1 MRSLVEQTAETAR
14 ALCEAARDRF
24 VARGHP
30 SPGVHVLMGG
40 SLDLDWEAAPERPA
54 ILVGTQDMLLSRAL
68 NRGYGASRYRWPV
81 EFGLLS
87 NDCLW
92 VLDETQLQGVG
103 VSTAAQLQGLR
114 AKLGTIGPAHTLWMS
129 ATLGEEEIATVDHPT
144 PAGGW
149 VTHRLSERD
158 EDDPLVRKR
167 LTARKRLDPEPVLRL
182 SRQRGDD
189 AGGMAEAILQG
200 HVPGSLTLA
209 VLNRVERAQAV
220 FHTLA
225 ERLASA
231 ATRLALVHSRFR
243 PPERAEAERVLTGDG
258 DRIVVA
264 TQAVEAGIDVSA
276 RTLLTELAP
285 WPSLVQ
291 RFGRCNRYGERE
303 NARILWVD
311 LDLDDSK
318 ADHHLPYEAD
328 ELATARELLGTLPDG
343 EAGPAALRAV
353 SFAPTVPERAA
364 LRRRDLLDLFD
375 TTPDLLG
382 DDLDVSPLV
391 RDAEDTDL
399 RVYWR
404 WFEGEE
410 PPPDE
415 APPTREETC
424 RVSRRGARDFLRALA
439 RRADRERARGGAA
452 DRFRAFAWDPL
463 EEAWRPTRRALPG
476 QTILL
481 HADAGGYEREL
492 GWTGTVG
499 STTPPVPAETR
510 SPGVE
515 DAMDADHDT
524 SLGRWIPLLEHLEDV
539 KREAE
544 ELADALGLPTPLRR
558 AITDAAAWHDVGKA
572 HEEFQRRLL
581 EPVRDDPELRPDGS
595 GPWAKSNHRRR
606 PPGGRPFFRHELASA
621 LSRRALDDGDAGLV
635 SYLVAAH
642 HGKVR
647 LSIRSVPDED
657 RPPDPDRLFARG
669 IWDGDELPPVTVPGP
684 GALTAH
690 RLDLTPM
697 LMGSGS
703 WLETTLALRDDPA
716 LGPFRLA
723 QLEALVRVADW
734 RASRKEEDRDGGA

>member
-1 MRSLVEQTAETAR
+1 MVIVSSSPPR
-14 ALCEAARDRF
+14 
-24 VARGHP
+24 P
-30 SPGVHVLMGG
+30 S
-40 SLDLDWEAAPERPA
+40 R
-54 ILVGTQDMLLSRAL
+54 
-68 NRGYGASRYRWPV
+68 
-81 EFGLLS
+81 
-87 NDCLW
+87 
-92 VLDETQLQGVG
+92 
-103 VSTAAQLQGLR
+103 
-114 AKLGTIGPAHTLWMS
+114 
-129 ATLGEEEIATVDHPT
+129 
-144 PAGGW
+144 
-149 VTHRLSERD
+149 
-158 EDDPLVRKR
+158 
-167 LTARKRLDPEPVLRL
+167 
-182 SRQRGDD
+182 
-189 AGGMAEAILQG
+189 
-200 HVPGSLTLA
+200 PGSTC
-209 VLNRVERAQAV
+209 
-220 FHTLA
+220 
-225 ERLASA
+225 RLARSSRNSRRGRPSSSDSA
-231 ATRLALVHSRFR
+231 AA
-243 PPERAEAERVLTGDG
+243 TGTG
-258 DRIVVA
+258 
-264 TQAVEAGIDVSA
+264 SA
-276 RTLLTELAP
+276 RTPGSSGWTSTWTTP
-285 WPSLVQ
+285 RPITISRTRRTSSRPRGSSWGPC
-291 RFGRCNRYGERE
+291 R
-303 NARILWVD
+303 
-311 LDLDDSK
+311 
-318 ADHHLPYEAD
+318 
-328 ELATARELLGTLPDG
+328 TARRDRPLS
-343 EAGPAALRAV
+343 GPSRSRRPCPSAPPSGAAT
-353 SFAPTVPERAA
+353 SSTCSTP
-364 LRRRDLLDLFD
+364 RR
-375 TTPDLLG
+375 TSSAT
-382 DDLDVSPLV
+382 DLDVSPLV

-647 LSIRSVPDED
+647 LSIPLRTRRGPPPGS
-657 RPPDPDRLFARG
+657 RPPLRARDLG
-669 IWDGDELPPVTVPGP
+669 RRRAPARHGAGP
-684 GALTAH
+684 GGAH
-690 RLDLTPM
+690 RAP
-697 LMGSGS
+697 SRPH
-703 WLETTLALRDDPA
+703 AH
-716 LGPFRLA
+716 
-723 QLEALVRVADW
+723 AD
-734 RASRKEEDRDGGA
+734 GIG